1 MASAYEMFVEKVAAG
16 IYVFLITA
24 VVESFP
30 LLMFHKNTYLK
41 KIFFFSVNGQPGHF
55 IASPFPVLRR
65 HYALGVLPGGSH
77 VFQSSLLTICL

>member
-1 MASAYEMFVEKVAAG
+1 MASAYEMFVEKFATG

-41 KIFFFSVNGQPGHF
+41 KNFFF
-55 IASPFPVLRR
+55 L
-65 HYALGVLPGGSH
+65 
-77 VFQSSLLTICL
+77 

>member
-41 KIFFFSVNGQPGHF
+41 KKFFFFSVNGQPGH
-55 IASPFPVLRR
+55 ASPFPVLRR

>member
-1 MASAYEMFVEKVAAG
+1 MASAYEMFVEKFATG

-41 KIFFFSVNGQPGHF
+41 KKFFFSVNGQPGHF
-55 IASPFPVLRR
+55 IVSPFPMVTR
-65 HYALGVLPGGSH
+65 HHALGVLPNRSC